1 MIIPVANSSAF
12 PMGWRVAAWASYVF
26 AIPFLTGIII
36 GALVQRNFLI
46 WLFKTRVL
54 RWTGIKPINH
64 VPTAWDWKFG
74 QTAEQFVLI
83 ALKDGT
89 EFTGL
94 LGPDSFISSNPGE
107 RDLYV
112 QKLFERDDDG
122 NWLET
127 EKSLYVSKD
136 EIRTV
141 EFWPAIQDGR
151 DGKE

>member
-1 MIIPVANSSAF
+1 M
-12 PMGWRVAAWASYVF
+12 
-26 AIPFLTGIII
+26 
-36 GALVQRNFLI
+36 
-46 WLFKTRVL
+46 
-54 RWTGIKPINH
+54 
-64 VPTAWDWKFG
+64 
-74 QTAEQFVLI
+74 
-83 ALKDGT
+83 LKDGT

-94 LGPDSFISSNPGE
+94 LGPDSFISSNPNE

-127 EKSLYVSKD
+127 EKSLYVGKD

-151 DGKE
+151 DSKE